1 MGAARTPLAWI
12 LTPLLRHP
20 CARAFREEYAP
31 EVPEHGTDN
40 DAFTLKVYYP
50 SDLQPQETEIL
61 RFEDRETG
69 DCTVQPHFDYPHAY
83 LADLPSKLTATGVG
97 RGYRADEAAERD
109 TASAK
114 GGAAARA
121 AVRAGRKKADTG
133 RDRHS
138 TPPVHAVLRL

>member
-50 SDLQPQETEIL
+50 NDLQPQETEIL
-61 RFEDRETG
+61 RFEDRRPATAP
-69 DCTVQPHFDYPHAY
+69 CSRT
-83 LADLPSKLTATGVG
+83 STTRMLTS
-97 RGYRADEAAERD
+97 RICRA
-109 TASAK
+109 S
-114 GGAAARA
+114 
-121 AVRAGRKKADTG
+121 
-133 RDRHS
+133 
-138 TPPVHAVLRL
+138 

>member
-1 MGAARTPLAWI
+1 MGAVRTPLAWI

-69 DCTVQPHFDYPHAY
+69 DST
-83 LADLPSKLTATGVG
+83 
-97 RGYRADEAAERD
+97 
-109 TASAK
+109 
-114 GGAAARA
+114 
-121 AVRAGRKKADTG
+121 VRAGRKKADTC